1 MATLNAPTL
10 QDTQYSG
17 DAPLAA
23 VHGEFTFAATPAN
36 DVIRLARLYAGT
48 KIVDLKLIN
57 AALGASTQVSLGFQ
71 YVNGE
76 AGGGAAALLAAT
88 ATSTAGTTRAPG
100 TPVTLA
106 FDAFLTAT
114 LTGGSATGKIDV
126 LGLYKFEGK

>member
-23 VHGEFTFAATPAN
+23 VHGEFTFAATPAG
-36 DVIRLARLYAGT
+36 DVVRLARLYAGT

-57 AALGASTQVSLGFQ
+57 AALGASTTVSLGFQ

-88 ATSTAGTTRAPG
+88 STSAAATTRAPG
-100 TPVTLA
+100 APTTLLY
-106 FDAFLTAT
+106 DAFLTAT
-114 LTGGSATGKIDV
+114 LAGGAATGKIDV
-126 LGLYKFEGK
+126 LGLFKFEGK